1 MSHERVA
8 GVSFL
13 RRRLLGNHVLGE
25 QVIYFYGRVSTDHQE
40 NSAANQRQIF
50 EKLGEEWGEPYLI
63 VLDEDVSGSVPLRL
77 RPNGKPMWDS
87 LRAGDVLIVTK
98 LDRGWRSSEDAA
110 HTLRVLREI
119 GVRMRILDFPIDLS
133 TDEGELMF
141 LTFANFAQYENR
153 LRGRRVK
160 DVFEYRRR
168 NGMPYASTRPY
179 GWQRDG
185 DRWKPLL
192 KEREIADLMAE
203 LHADG
208 LGYRRIADKLCR
220 LGIQKITFVK
230 SRYLRSWY
238 NHADVRGLL
247 LAREAGYPR
256 VSQEAVRSAGRAGKS
271 SSRAGRAPQTTP

>member
-1 MSHERVA
+1 M
-8 GVSFL
+8 
-13 RRRLLGNHVLGE
+13 
-25 QVIYFYGRVSTDHQE
+25 IYFYGRVSTDHQE

-50 EKLGEEWGEPYLI
+50 EKLGEEWGEPYQI

-77 RPNGKPMWDS
+77 RPNGKAMWDS

-110 HTLRVLREI
+110 HTLRVLRDLR
-119 GVRMRILDFPIDLS
+119 VRMRILDFPIDLS

-168 NGMPYASTRPY
+168 NGLPYASTRPY
-179 GWQRDG
+179 GWRRDG
-185 DRWKPLL
+185 DKWKPLME
-192 KEREIADLMAE
+192 EREIADLMAE
-203 LHADG
+203 LHEDG
-208 LGYRRIADKLCR
+208 LGYRLIADKICR
-220 LGIQKITFVK
+220 LGIQKMTFVK
-230 SRYLRSWY
+230 TRFARSWY

-247 LAREAGYPR
+247 LARAAGYPI
-256 VSQEAVRSAGRAGKS
+256 VSQAEMRSSGHAAKS
-271 SSRAGRAPQTTP
+271 ASAADRVPQTTP